1 MFNYLLIVIILALT
15 ACGGM
20 PVESTEPAASVPKT
34 SAIKST
40 APVPKAAPMAVPK
53 IAPAPMAAPMPVPKA
68 APLHAPIAASTVNGK
83 AKLISVRDFLVRGET
98 TSPGFAA
105 YGYLVF
111 SGRPSTDEEK
121 ARYAIICDAYLSK
134 IESKAEYENMAHSM
148 FATTYWPLS
157 RQISPDNANCQT
169 IIENYDYATAERIIS
184 ISGIPQNRRG
194 PFIVAW
200 TIPYERADIN
210 TSPKLILDLST
221 LPDEDM
227 YYAIKLWKEN
237 VAADPEAW
245 AQGKMNVKVII
256 SAFVDFMKRYSDEIL
271 RITSS

>member
-1 MFNYLLIVIILALT
+1 MFNYLLIVILLTLT

-20 PVESTEPAASVPKT
+20 PAAPA
-34 SAIKST
+34 
-40 APVPKAAPMAVPK
+40 PKAAHKAVEVPMSV
-53 IAPAPMAAPMPVPKA
+53 PAPVVISKA
-68 APLHAPIAASTVNGK
+68 NGK
-83 AKLISVRDFLVRGET
+83 PKLISVRDFLVRGET

-121 ARYAIICDAYLSK
+121 ARYASVCAAYLSK
-134 IESKAEYENMAHSM
+134 IESRAEYENMSPNM
-148 FATTYWPLS
+148 FATTYWPLT
-157 RQISPDNANCQT
+157 RQINPDNANCQT
-169 IIENYDYATAERIIS
+169 IIENYDYATAEKIIS

-194 PFIVAW
+194 PFVVAW
-200 TIPYERADIN
+200 IIPYEQADIN
-210 TSPKLILDLST
+210 TKPKLILDLST
-221 LPDEDM
+221 LPDGDM
-227 YYAIKLWKEN
+227 NYAIKLWKEN

-245 AQGKMNVKVII
+245 AQGKMNVKVIL